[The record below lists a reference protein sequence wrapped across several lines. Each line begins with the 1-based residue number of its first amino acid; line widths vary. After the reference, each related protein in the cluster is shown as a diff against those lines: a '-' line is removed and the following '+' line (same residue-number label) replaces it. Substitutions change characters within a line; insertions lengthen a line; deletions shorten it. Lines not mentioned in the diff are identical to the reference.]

1 MAPGRGQATLVRDD
15 FTAPGIELGGPLRG
29 RLPEGRGECVY
40 DSTPYGV
47 EFTSTAREQRLAL
60 LHFGLAPLES
70 DTGVRWRLELLEPD
84 CGTARPAETAAL
96 PSELIGEF
104 ACNSPFWRS
113 RLTLRADGRYLES
126 YELLLDGRWQVPP
139 TDRVPCDPWGRA
151 TFSNGVLTLEDRPA
165 TCEELGDPINI
176 PYSVRTLTLTDMDA
190 KGFSVGNLI
199 CQRLAQ

>member
-1 MAPGRGQATLVRDD
+1 LRCYTSDLRHLRAILVFVGVSSCSSQTAAPRV
-15 FTAPGIELGGPLRG
+15 
-29 RLPEGRGECVY
+29 LP
-40 DSTPYGV
+40 S
-47 EFTSTAREQRLAL
+47 
-60 LHFGLAPLES
+60 
-70 DTGVRWRLELLEPD
+70 
-84 CGTARPAETAAL
+84 AETAAL